1 MDNNSNANSNIRM
14 IFNDS
19 TKNICL
25 YCFVSIILIIIFTL
39 TPLSNFNLLTI
50 FVKIISILLLG
61 YCTYL
66 NGNQIKN
73 FYSTNTDGNS
83 ALIKSYLNVNIFC
96 SYIFSLS
103 MIIFIFFI
111 IKSFWG

>member
-1 MDNNSNANSNIRM
+1 MDNNSNANSNARL
-14 IFNDS
+14 IFDNS

-39 TPLSNFNLLTI
+39 TPLSNFSTLTI

-66 NGNQIKN
+66 NSIQIKIFYNTNPDSSSTQIKN
-73 FYSTNTDGNS
+73 
-83 ALIKSYLNVNIFC
+83 YLNINIFC

-111 IKSFWG
+111 IKSFWQ